1 VRGRAAGL
9 VLVAM
14 AWAGF
19 AVPDA
24 AHSQTAAS
32 LVTQDLENAKCN
44 RPDHRLIRRETSS
57 GIVWSSETS
66 APSRYNDQAREF
78 NDCTRRFVIDADR
91 QINVIRTD
99 ARERLDRT
107 AADATSQ
114 IRVIEAQITAAVDAV
129 RNYGPYAPPALPASF
144 PDPDCKPVT
153 NEQAYEKCMHDWIDQ
168 AKSEIRQINAD
179 THVAMAAMAADA
191 NRQIHEI
198 NVTIIAALAEV
209 HVAIKEQ
216 ASALSE
222 LKPSTLPSD
231 APPGTES
238 VIVNGPEI
246 PRSADM
252 PTGAG
257 DPGAI
262 SCRAPQMRADS
273 RLPSPEVCKRNR
285 EWALI
290 FQRGENLAPDGVTIV
305 SGEKERTYNPQTCIT
320 THSVTGLP
328 TYTMN
333 CSRGP

>member
-1 VRGRAAGL
+1 
-9 VLVAM
+9 M
-14 AWAGF
+14 AF
-19 AVPDA
+19 A
-24 AHSQTAAS
+24 QTADA
-32 LVTQDLENAKCN
+32 LVSQGLENAKCN
-44 RPDHRLIRRETSS
+44 RPDHKLIRKVTATGVS
-57 GIVWSSETS
+57 WLSESS

-91 QINVIRTD
+91 QINIIRTD
-99 ARERLDRT
+99 ARDRLDRM
-107 AADATSQ
+107 AADATAQ
-114 IRVIEAQITAAVDAV
+114 IRVIEAQITATVDAV
-129 RNYGPYAPPALPASF
+129 RNYVPYAPPALPTRF

-153 NEQAYEKCMHDWIDQ
+153 NEQAYEKCMRDWIDQ

-231 APPGTES
+231 APAGAES

-273 RLPSPEVCKRNR
+273 RLPSPQVCKRNR